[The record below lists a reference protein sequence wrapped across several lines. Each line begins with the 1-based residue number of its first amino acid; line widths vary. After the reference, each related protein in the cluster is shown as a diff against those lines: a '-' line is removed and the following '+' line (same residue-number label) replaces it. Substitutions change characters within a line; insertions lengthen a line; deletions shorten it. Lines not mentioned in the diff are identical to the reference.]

1 MPARYIVMN
10 DRIFRG
16 IYGIVL
22 TPFKENG
29 SVDYATLE
37 KHIDKVMQS
46 ESITGL
52 VVCGSTGEF
61 SRLSFEENAM
71 LMKTVK
77 NVMGNRKQ
85 FVCGATAGDSYT
97 ANRYVEFASTLTADG
112 VLIAP
117 PYYFKLNDDE
127 IFEYY
132 HEK

>member
-1 MPARYIVMN
+1 MN

-77 NVMGNRKQ
+77 NVMGNR
-85 FVCGATAGDSYT
+85 
-97 ANRYVEFASTLTADG
+97 
-112 VLIAP
+112 
-117 PYYFKLNDDE
+117 
-127 IFEYY
+127 
-132 HEK
+132 